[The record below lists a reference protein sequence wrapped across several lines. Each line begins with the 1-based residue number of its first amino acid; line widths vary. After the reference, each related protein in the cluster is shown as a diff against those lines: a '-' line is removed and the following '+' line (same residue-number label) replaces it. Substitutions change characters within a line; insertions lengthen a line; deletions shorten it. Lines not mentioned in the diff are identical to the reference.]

1 MSADRHLKA
10 TGVYINRPRAAE
22 RTRAEQL
29 ASLFDAN
36 AAQTVR
42 NLLSQCPVHRP
53 TPLVMLP
60 KVAQTARVARV
71 EIKDE
76 RARMGLA
83 SFKALGGAYAVLM
96 TAARLEALASRTGIA
111 EMIAEKRAGR
121 MTFAAATAG
130 NHGRAVAAGASLV
143 GARCMIFVYRGVPAA
158 QVAAIAQYGA
168 EIVEVNGVYE
178 DALAE
183 CVRRS
188 ATEGWIVL
196 SDSSWAGNIEE
207 PVRVMQGYSVLAA
220 EIVEQ
225 CASPPT
231 HVFLQAGVGGL
242 AAAVAGHFHAVWGA
256 AAPKVIVV
264 EPQAAPCLRVSVQ
277 RRAMTRV
284 PARSRTTMGRL
295 ECYEPS
301 LIAWETLLGLAS
313 LFIAVDDDQARAAV
327 EALAQLGLATTPSG
341 AAGLAG
347 LVRVCADD
355 GLRNAA
361 HLSADSRLLLIAT
374 EAALGGSEPPR
385 VLSR

>member
-1 MSADRHLKA
+1 MSADPHFEGS
-10 TGVYINRPRAAE
+10 GVYINRPRPAE

-29 ASLFDAN
+29 ASLFDASV
-36 AAQTVR
+36 AQTVR

-53 TPLVMLP
+53 TPLVSLP
-60 KVAQTARVARV
+60 DVAHRARVARV
-71 EIKDE
+71 EVKDE

-96 TAARLEALASRTGIA
+96 TAARLEAQGSRIGVA
-111 EMIAEKRAGR
+111 EMIAEKRARR

-143 GARCMIFVYRGVPAA
+143 GARCMIFVYRGVPAV
-158 QVAAIAQYGA
+158 QVAAIAQSGA
-168 EIVEVNGVYE
+168 EIVEVDGVYE

-188 ATEGWIVL
+188 ASEGWIVL
-196 SDSSWAGNIEE
+196 SDSSWEGNIEE

-242 AAAVAGHFHAVWGA
+242 AAAVAGHFQAVWGT
-256 AAPKVIVV
+256 AAPRVIVV
-264 EPQAAPCLRVSVQ
+264 EPQAAPCLLVSMQ

-284 PARSRTTMGRL
+284 PATSRTTMGRL

-301 LIAWETLLGLAS
+301 LIAWEMLLGLAS
-313 LFIAVDDDQARAAV
+313 LFIAVDDEEAQAAV
-327 EALAQLGLATTPSG
+327 KALAQYALATTASG
-341 AAGLAG
+341 AAGFAG
-347 LVRVCADD
+347 LVRVCADQ
-355 GLRNAA
+355 GLRKAA
-361 HLSADSRLLLIAT
+361 NLSADSRLLVIAT
-374 EAALGGSEPPR
+374 EAALGA
-385 VLSR
+385 